1 MLVNAESLCEKM
13 SRTLLRVYSRFPLAS
28 NVYMRCILG
37 ESWWIRYS
45 CRGWLVVSRFKIG
58 VSLAGAQTIRY
69 WGQKFFLGI
78 ALRNLRLLH
87 AAIPCCPLREWML
100 Y

>member
-1 MLVNAESLCEKM
+1 MLVNAESLCEKT
-13 SRTLLRVYSRFPLAS
+13 SRTLLRVYNRFPLAS

-45 CRGWLVVSRFKIG
+45 CRGRGSKLEFRLPALK
-58 VSLAGAQTIRY
+58 LY